1 MKLDLFTQTTKIKAN
16 QIKKLKV
23 RAKSIKLLEENI
35 RVNLCNFVLDKIT
48 SKHM

>member
-23 RAKSIKLLEENI
+23 RAKSIKLLEENM
-35 RVNLCNFVLDKIT
+35 
-48 SKHM
+48 SKSL